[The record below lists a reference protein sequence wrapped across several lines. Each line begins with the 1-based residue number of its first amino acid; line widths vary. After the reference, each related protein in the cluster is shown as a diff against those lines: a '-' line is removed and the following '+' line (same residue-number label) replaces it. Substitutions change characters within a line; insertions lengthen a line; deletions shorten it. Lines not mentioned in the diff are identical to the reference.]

1 MSTLTAIGLVAG
13 GAILL
18 LSGAA
23 LSIYGIGLLGAI
35 LGGGAGYMLSP
46 TVASAANVSG
56 TVGLAIAVPI
66 GAIAGILL
74 TYSLLSLA
82 IAAMSF
88 VVGILFGMNVV
99 VPMLDNGSLLME
111 IGAALAAGIV
121 IAGIGMFLT
130 RTMMV
135 LITSFIGAALVSRSL
150 TMSEFQAAQDAL
162 RLEPLVFEM
171 TAPLFVG
178 LFVLGVL
185 SQLGLFKLGYVTKL
199 AAILPGATVLR
210 DKGSDDSD
218 DGADPV

>member
-1 MSTLTAIGLVAG
+1 MSTLTAIGLIVG

-18 LSGAA
+18 FSGAA

-35 LGGGAGYMLSP
+35 LGGGAGYLLAP
-46 TVASAANVSG
+46 TVASAAGVSG
-56 TVGLAIAVPI
+56 TVGLVVAVLI
-66 GAIAGILL
+66 GAVAGILL

-88 VVGILFGMNVV
+88 VVGVLFGMNVV
-99 VPMLDNGSLLME
+99 APMLDNGSLLME
-111 IGAALAAGIV
+111 VGVALGAGLV

-135 LITSFIGAALVSRSL
+135 LITSFIGAALASRSL
-150 TMSEFQAAQDAL
+150 TMSEFRAAQEEFH
-162 RLEPLVFEM
+162 LEPLVFEL

-185 SQLGLFKLGYVTKL
+185 SQFGLFKLGYVTKL
-199 AAILPGATVLR
+199 TAILPGATVLR
-210 DKGSDDSD
+210 DKG
-218 DGADPV
+218 ADETSS